1 MRALASLP
9 DVPRINII
17 AHRAGVVNTAPASKA
32 ICQALAALQIALMWY
47 NLGPPSTGARGRA
60 REKRAGF
67 ARPLRAPGLEPPPTP
82 AADHHRTPDAK
93 GGTGGRTGDLK
104 GDRARSRMRL
114 GARPPWLAGRP
125 LPREG
130 ARRSPRASARRPG
143 TGACAQP
150 PPRAA
155 LSALSPTVRGKRE
168 RRRRAAQELPARTP
182 GCSDKK
188 VGELAP
194 QLCAAS
200 EGAPR
205 LGRPKHLVLP
215 ATGWAGNGAEWGD
228 GGAPRLRAVQYA
240 AGMVGSKRAPGSVG
254 APPRARR
261 PSPPRRARARRA
273 SPTAQRA
280 AKRQGRAGTPT
291 PNGRRRAG

>member
-1 MRALASLP
+1 MRAFASLP
-9 DVPRINII
+9 DVSRINII

-47 NLGPPSTGARGRA
+47 NLEPPSTGARGRA

-182 GCSDKK
+182 GRSDKK
-188 VGELAP
+188 VGELAT

-200 EGAPR
+200 EGARSTYSCPLPDGRATARSGATEEPRGCAPSSPR
-205 LGRPKHLVLP
+205 LEW
-215 ATGWAGNGAEWGD
+215 WAAS
-228 GGAPRLRAVQYA
+228 ARRARSA
-240 AGMVGSKRAPGSVG
+240 R
-254 APPRARR
+254 PPRARR

>member
-1 MRALASLP
+1 MRAFASLP

-47 NLGPPSTGARGRA
+47 NLEPPSTGARGRA

-82 AADHHRTPDAK
+82 ADDHHRTPDAK
-93 GGTGGRTGDLK
+93 RGTGGRTGDLK

-114 GARPPWLAGRP
+114 GARPPWRAGRP

-130 ARRSPRASARRPG
+130 ARSSPRASARRPG

-155 LSALSPTVRGKRE
+155 LSALSPTAGENARGGGG
-168 RRRRAAQELPARTP
+168 RRRNSR
-182 GCSDKK
+182 
-188 VGELAP
+188 
-194 QLCAAS
+194 
-200 EGAPR
+200 
-205 LGRPKHLVLP
+205 
-215 ATGWAGNGAEWGD
+215 
-228 GGAPRLRAVQYA
+228 
-240 AGMVGSKRAPGSVG
+240 
-254 APPRARR
+254 RARR
-261 PSPPRRARARRA
+261 DVPIKKLGSLLPNFAPQARA
-273 SPTAQRA
+273 PP
-280 AKRQGRAGTPT
+280 G
-291 PNGRRRAG
+291 